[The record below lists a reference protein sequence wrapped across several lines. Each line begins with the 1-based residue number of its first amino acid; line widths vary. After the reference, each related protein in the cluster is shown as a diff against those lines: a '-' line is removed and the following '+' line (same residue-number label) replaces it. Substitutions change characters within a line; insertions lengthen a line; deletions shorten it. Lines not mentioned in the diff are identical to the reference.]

1 MDIFLR
7 DMRSLGTG
15 AKILKILYLL
25 KTALTVAIIVFS
37 VSEVAGALRK
47 SAAVRQMISGSSA
60 E

>member
-1 MDIFLR
+1 MDVFLR
-7 DMRSLGTG
+7 DMRILGTG
-15 AKILKILYLL
+15 AKILYLL

>member
-7 DMRSLGTG
+7 DMRILGTG

-37 VSEVAGALRK
+37 VSEVAGAQRK
-47 SAAVRQMISGSSA
+47 SARVRQMISGSSV

>member
-1 MDIFLR
+1 MDVFLR
-7 DMRSLGTG
+7 DMRILGTG

-47 SAAVRQMISGSSA
+47 SATVRQRISGSYA

>member
-7 DMRSLGTG
+7 DMRILGTG

-47 SAAVRQMISGSSA
+47 SATVRQMISSSST

>member
-1 MDIFLR
+1 MDVFLR
-7 DMRSLGTG
+7 DMRILGTG

-37 VSEVAGALRK
+37 VSEVAGALRE
-47 SAAVRQMISGSSA
+47 SAAVRQMISGSSV

>member
-1 MDIFLR
+1 MDVFLR
-7 DMRSLGTG
+7 DMRILGTG
-15 AKILKILYLL
+15 AKMLKILYLL

-47 SAAVRQMISGSSA
+47 TAAVRQMISGSSV

>member
-7 DMRSLGTG
+7 DMRILGTG
-15 AKILKILYLL
+15 AKMLKILYLL

-37 VSEVAGALRK
+37 ISEVAGALRK
-47 SAAVRQMISGSSA
+47 SSAVRQLISGSSA